1 MYADLKSEV
10 ARHYLGFLWWAIEPL
25 LYLCVFYFVFGLVL
39 NRGDSNFISFLLIG
53 LVVWKWFDSSVRSC
67 STAIL
72 MNRGVIQQV
81 YVPKYLFP
89 LICIASNSVKFAIVF
104 SIFLLFYWLS
114 MQSPSQAYYALP
126 IILFTQMLLITGC
139 GLLLCSIVPLIPDIK
154 IIIDN
159 FMTLLFFMSGIF
171 FNLDQVPKE
180 IQPILNLNPVAQLI
194 TSYRD
199 VLIDNQWPNVM
210 NIVYIISISTALILL
225 GLYQL
230 HVNDKNYAKIL
241 G

>member
-1 MYADLKSEV
+1 
-10 ARHYLGFLWWAIEPL
+10 
-25 LYLCVFYFVFGLVL
+25 
-39 NRGDSNFISFLLIG
+39 
-53 LVVWKWFDSSVRSC
+53 
-67 STAIL
+67 
-72 MNRGVIQQV
+72 
-81 YVPKYLFP
+81 
-89 LICIASNSVKFAIVF
+89 
-104 SIFLLFYWLS
+104 
-114 MQSPSQAYYALP
+114 
-126 IILFTQMLLITGC
+126 MLLIAGS

-171 FNLDQVPKE
+171 FKLDQAPKDV
-180 IQPILNLNPVAQLI
+180 QPLLDLNPVARLI

-199 VLIDNQWPNVM
+199 VLIDNQWPNVADIM
-210 NIVYIISISTALILL
+210 YIVAISIVLILV

>member
-1 MYADLKSEV
+1 
-10 ARHYLGFLWWAIEPL
+10 
-25 LYLCVFYFVFGLVL
+25 
-39 NRGDSNFISFLLIG
+39 
-53 LVVWKWFDSSVRSC
+53 
-67 STAIL
+67 
-72 MNRGVIQQV
+72 
-81 YVPKYLFP
+81 
-89 LICIASNSVKFAIVF
+89 
-104 SIFLLFYWLS
+104 